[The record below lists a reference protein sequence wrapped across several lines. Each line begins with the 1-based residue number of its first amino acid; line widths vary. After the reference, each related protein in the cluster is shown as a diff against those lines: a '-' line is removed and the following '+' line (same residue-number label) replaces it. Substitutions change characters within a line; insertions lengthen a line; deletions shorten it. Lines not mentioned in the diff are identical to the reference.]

1 MQIIPSNPV
10 LLLFPFLPFF
20 RLLPVF
26 SPQMW
31 LPAGLLAPLAVA
43 FLKTVSVSQD
53 GCCTFGEEA
62 ANWLKLNYSRAWL
75 QTCLLHLK
83 HSFFEFYF
91 SLERKSRS
99 FLHAVIRL
107 SVLFDQLTFNVHC
120 CKLPYSLKSCFFA
133 LIFFLSILTQSAVQ
147 RVICMH
153 IVYPSVIFSIL
164 VSSWGHFWRLLLS
177 LPTAIVY
184 SRKFR
189 KWVHFTSVAQECYV
203 WQKTSQSWT

>member
-1 MQIIPSNPV
+1 MQSAILCPLISSSRLKGAGESHLHLWSEFITRLDVLWQLRVSHQCILLVSSLSCKNSNFLGLSQKNVQIIPSNPV

-83 HSFFEFYF
+83 HSFFW
-91 SLERKSRS
+91 
-99 FLHAVIRL
+99 
-107 SVLFDQLTFNVHC
+107 VLFF
-120 CKLPYSLKSCFFA
+120 
-133 LIFFLSILTQSAVQ
+133 
-147 RVICMH
+147 
-153 IVYPSVIFSIL
+153 
-164 VSSWGHFWRLLLS
+164 
-177 LPTAIVY
+177 
-184 SRKFR
+184 FR
-189 KWVHFTSVAQECYV
+189 K
-203 WQKTSQSWT
+203 KI